1 MTIADD
7 QPEAAAA
14 LGYDP
19 GFLAVQVPLPDPG
32 PRTVRELPYAHFT
45 VLLDPHRRLAALT
58 AVNIDGA
65 SLVDLER
72 GDDWHLDERVPDDEQ
87 CGPEVYARNELD
99 RGHLVRR
106 RDPVWGT
113 PAVASR
119 ANLDTF
125 TYTNAAPQAGEFNQS
140 AELWLGLEDLVL
152 QYAAVHRQRLTV
164 LTGPVLHPDDPTY
177 RGVQLPLRFWKI
189 AAWATRDGAAL
200 RTAGYL
206 LDQSSELDDADL
218 GRASLR
224 SRDDGELPPLGPYR
238 TFQVPVRDIA
248 ALTGLEIAQLAEADS
263 LQVVPTVQPP
273 SGLPAGWVPLDSP
286 DQLTF

>member
-7 QPEAAAA
+7 QPEAASA

-19 GFLAVQVPLPDPG
+19 GFLAVQVPLPDTG
-32 PRTVRELPYAHFT
+32 GRTVRELPYAHFT
-45 VLLDPHRRLAALT
+45 VLLDPARRLAALT
-58 AVNIDGA
+58 AVNVDGA

-72 GDDWHLDERVPDDEQ
+72 GDDWHLDERAPADEQ
-87 CGPEVYARNELD
+87 CGPEVYARNDLD

-125 TYTNAAPQAGEFNQS
+125 TYTNAAPQAAGFNQS
-140 AELWLGLEDLVL
+140 AELWLGLEDFVL
-152 QYAAVHRQRLTV
+152 RYATVHQQRLTV
-164 LTGPVLHPDDPTY
+164 LTGPVLGPDDPTY

-200 RTAGYL
+200 QTAGYL
-206 LDQSSELDDADL
+206 LDQSPELDDADL
-218 GRASLR
+218 ERAELR
-224 SRDDGELPPLGPYR
+224 ARDAGDLPPLGPFR
-238 TFQVPVRDIA
+238 TFQVPVRNIA

-263 LQVVPTVQPP
+263 LQVVPTIQPP
-273 SGLPAGWVPLDSP
+273 SGLPAGWVPLESAE
-286 DQLTF
+286 QLTF

>member
-7 QPEAAAA
+7 QPEAADA

-19 GFLAVQVPLPDPG
+19 GFLAVQVPLPDTG
-32 PRTVRELPYAHFT
+32 GRTVRELPYAHFT
-45 VLLDPHRRLAALT
+45 VLLDPARRLAALT
-58 AVNIDGA
+58 AVNVDGA

-72 GDDWHLDERVPDDEQ
+72 GDDWHLDERAPADEQ
-87 CGPEVYARNELD
+87 CGPEVYARNDLD

-125 TYTNAAPQAGEFNQS
+125 TYTNAAPQAAGFNQS
-140 AELWLGLEDLVL
+140 AELWLGLEDFVL
-152 QYAAVHRQRLTV
+152 RYATVHQQRLTV
-164 LTGPVLHPDDPTY
+164 LTGPVLGPDDPTY

-200 RTAGYL
+200 QTAGYL
-206 LDQSSELDDADL
+206 LDQSPELDDADL
-218 GRASLR
+218 ERAELR
-224 SRDDGELPPLGPYR
+224 ARDAGDLPPLGPFR

-263 LQVVPTVQPP
+263 LQVVPTIQPP
-273 SGLPAGWVPLDSP
+273 SGLPAGWVPLESAE
-286 DQLTF
+286 QLTF

>member
-19 GFLAVQVPLPDPG
+19 GFLAVQVPLPRPG
-32 PRTVRELPYAHFT
+32 PRAVRELPYAHYT
-45 VLLDPHRRLAALT
+45 VLLDPRRRLAALT
-58 AVNIDGA
+58 AVNVDGS

-72 GDDWHLDERVPDDEQ
+72 GDDWHLDERVAADEQ
-87 CGPEVYARNELD
+87 CGPEVYARNDLD

-113 PAVASR
+113 PAIASR

-125 TYTNAAPQAGEFNQS
+125 TYTNAAPQAGDFNQS
-140 AELWLGLEDLVL
+140 SELWLGLEDLVL
-152 QYAAVHRQRLTV
+152 EYAAVHRQRLTV
-164 LTGPVLHPDDPTY
+164 LTAPVLHPDDPIY

-200 RTAGYL
+200 RTSAYL
-206 LDQSSELDDADL
+206 LDQSPQLDDADL
-218 GRASLR
+218 GQATARAG
-224 SRDDGELPPLGPYR
+224 DEGELPPLGPYR

-248 ALTGLEIAQLAEADS
+248 ALTGLELAQLAEADS

-273 SGLPAGWVPLDSP
+273 SGLPEGWVPLDSP

>member
-224 SRDDGELPPLGPYR
+224 ARDDGELPPLGPYR

>member
-7 QPEAAAA
+7 QPEAASA

-19 GFLAVQVPLPDPG
+19 GFLAVQVPLPDTG
-32 PRTVRELPYAHFT
+32 GRTVRELPYAHFT
-45 VLLDPHRRLAALT
+45 VLLDPARRLAALT
-58 AVNIDGA
+58 AVNVDGA

-72 GDDWHLDERVPDDEQ
+72 GDDWHLDERAPADEQ
-87 CGPEVYARNELD
+87 CGPEVYARNDLD

-125 TYTNAAPQAGEFNQS
+125 TYTNAAPQAAGFNQS
-140 AELWLGLEDLVL
+140 AELWLGLEDFVL
-152 QYAAVHRQRLTV
+152 RYATVHQQRLTV
-164 LTGPVLHPDDPTY
+164 LTGPVLGPDDPTY

-200 RTAGYL
+200 QTAGYL
-206 LDQSSELDDADL
+206 LDQSPELDDADL
-218 GRASLR
+218 ERAELR
-224 SRDDGELPPLGPYR
+224 ARDAGHPPPLGPFR

-263 LQVVPTVQPP
+263 LQVAPTIQPP
-273 SGLPAGWVPLDSP
+273 SGLPAGWVPLESAE
-286 DQLTF
+286 QLTF

>member
-7 QPEAAAA
+7 QPEAASA

-19 GFLAVQVPLPDPG
+19 GFLAVQVPLPDTG
-32 PRTVRELPYAHFT
+32 GRTVRELPYAHFT
-45 VLLDPHRRLAALT
+45 VLLDPARRLAALT
-58 AVNIDGA
+58 AVNVDGA

-72 GDDWHLDERVPDDEQ
+72 GDDWHLDERAPADEQ
-87 CGPEVYARNELD
+87 CGPEVYARNDLD

-125 TYTNAAPQAGEFNQS
+125 TYTNAAPQAAGFNQS
-140 AELWLGLEDLVL
+140 AELWLGLEDFVL
-152 QYAAVHRQRLTV
+152 RYATVHQQRLTV
-164 LTGPVLHPDDPTY
+164 LTGPVLGPDDPTY

-200 RTAGYL
+200 QTAGYL
-206 LDQSSELDDADL
+206 LDQSPELDDADL
-218 GRASLR
+218 ERAELR
-224 SRDDGELPPLGPYR
+224 ARDAGDLPPLGPFR
-238 TFQVPVRDIA
+238 TFQVPVRDIE

-263 LQVVPTVQPP
+263 LQVVPTIQPP
-273 SGLPAGWVPLDSP
+273 SGLPAGWVPLESAE
-286 DQLTF
+286 QLTF

>member
-7 QPEAAAA
+7 QPEAASA

-19 GFLAVQVPLPDPG
+19 GFLAVQVPLPDTG
-32 PRTVRELPYAHFT
+32 GRTVRELPYAHFT
-45 VLLDPHRRLAALT
+45 VLLDPARRLAALT
-58 AVNIDGA
+58 AVNVDGA

-72 GDDWHLDERVPDDEQ
+72 GDDWHLDERAPADEQ
-87 CGPEVYARNELD
+87 CGPEVYARNDLD

-125 TYTNAAPQAGEFNQS
+125 TYTNAAPQAAGFNQS
-140 AELWLGLEDLVL
+140 AELWLGLEDFVL
-152 QYAAVHRQRLTV
+152 RYATVHQQRLTV
-164 LTGPVLHPDDPTY
+164 LTGPVLGPDDPTY

-200 RTAGYL
+200 QTAGYL
-206 LDQSSELDDADL
+206 LDQSPELDDADL
-218 GRASLR
+218 ERAELR
-224 SRDDGELPPLGPYR
+224 ARDAGDLPPLGPFR

-263 LQVVPTVQPP
+263 LQVVPTIQPP
-273 SGLPAGWVPLDSP
+273 SGLPAGWVPLESAE
-286 DQLTF
+286 QLTF